1 MAVVTFKPVCECGYI
16 FKHFEYDYNPKPPIK
31 VYAADAE
38 EGDIHKEH
46 YIHQSAISPER
57 CPKCGRLIKAFK
69 IPDTR
74 GIKLIYNEEEK
85 K

>member
-1 MAVVTFKPVCECGYI
+1 MAIVTFKPVCECGYI

-38 EGDIHKEH
+38 EGDIHKAH

-57 CPKCGRLIKAFK
+57 
-69 IPDTR
+69 
-74 GIKLIYNEEEK
+74 
-85 K
+85 

>member
-38 EGDIHKEH
+38 EGDIHKAH

-57 CPKCGRLIKAFK
+57 FMKETRLDSEDSM
-69 IPDTR
+69 P
-74 GIKLIYNEEEK
+74 LS
-85 K
+85 

>member
-1 MAVVTFKPVCECGYI
+1 MAIVTFKPVCECGYI

-38 EGDIHKEH
+38 EGDIHKAH

-57 CPKCGRLIKAFK
+57 SAGQHMPGICGRKRK
-69 IPDTR
+69 
-74 GIKLIYNEEEK
+74 N
-85 K
+85 